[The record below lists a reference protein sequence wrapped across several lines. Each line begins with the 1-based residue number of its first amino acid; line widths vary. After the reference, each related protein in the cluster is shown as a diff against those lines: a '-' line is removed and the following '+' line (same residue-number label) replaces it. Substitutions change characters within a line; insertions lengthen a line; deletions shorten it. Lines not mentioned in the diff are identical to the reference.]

1 MTVNKGPMTE
11 SEPDI
16 ARPSR
21 ARRIRFRLGVALGL
35 LLAVLAGLWLVRKP
49 VAEHFIDDALSR
61 AKVPARYTIEDL
73 ALGHQ
78 RLTDIVIGDPAHPD
92 LVADWVEVQTSVD
105 FRGARVTGV
114 SAGHV
119 RMRARIIDGALS
131 LGALDRL
138 IPKGAGGAFR
148 LPALQVDL
156 QDGRMRLEAPQG
168 VVGIKAS
175 GSGRLDGGFQGQV
188 AAISARIASGACAAD
203 KAVAAL
209 RIDIRSDAIHLRG
222 PVRAGEAGCNGS
234 VATRLR
240 TDIDARVG
248 PAFDRWNGHA
258 NLAADRVTGPSL
270 NVEAI
275 AGTLGF
281 AGTARSI
288 QGTARLAADRL
299 SGGGIA
305 GQAAVIDG
313 AYRYADAKGV
323 FTGKA
328 QMGRAALPDAMRAS
342 FRSWGS
348 SGAGTPLA
356 PLAVQ
361 VARAVDDASREFA
374 LSAELSAATDGGRG
388 AIKLS
393 RLLAVA
399 ESGASVTLTSRDGAQ
414 IVWPNGGVV
423 LRGDLVAGGGGLPDL
438 SAHLDQ
444 QRAGAPVTGT
454 ATMEPFEAD
463 GARLALAPVRF
474 SAGLDGRTRIESD
487 ATLSGPL
494 SGGAVEGLH
503 LPLLAQWN
511 GRGSLTIN
519 PACAPVAIARLRL
532 SGLEAREFR
541 TQLCPVDGAMVR
553 IAGGRIGGGAVA
565 RDLRLNGALGGSPLA
580 LAAAQ
585 ATLRLGDRRFVLDR
599 LAVRLGTPERL
610 TRLDIAT
617 LDGSYA
623 SGLGGKFDDAGGQI
637 GAVPL
642 ILSQAAGTWRMDKGR
657 LLVGGALTVADAA
670 HDPRFHQLAG
680 RDVLLTLANSR
691 IAATGKLTTTDG
703 AVKVADVA
711 IAHNLSSGVGS
722 ADLDVTGLTFTK
734 AFQPEALTPVTDG
747 VITNVVGIVTG
758 DGHIAWTPQAVTS
771 NGVFRTQNADLAAA
785 FGTVTGLSGEIRF
798 TDLLNMVSAP
808 EQIAMVKRVDTGI
821 AVSDGVIRYQLLGPA
836 RIQVAD
842 ARWPFAGGRLD
853 LAPTLLDFADPGGR
867 HLTFRLTAVD
877 AAQFLQQ
884 FDFKNLN
891 ATGVFDGT
899 LPMIFD
905 ISGGRIEKGELQVRP
920 GGGTLAYVGQVTKED
935 VGTWGNLAFQALKS
949 LRYRNLDL
957 TLNGP
962 LAGEVITEAHFAGV
976 SQGEGTKSNFLIR
989 RLQRLPFVFNVKIR
1003 APFRSLLESA
1013 QSLYDPTLQM
1023 RNNLPALIREQNK
1036 AQPAARPP
1044 VQPPASETKP

>member
-1 MTVNKGPMTE
+1 MTE

-21 ARRIRFRLGVALGL
+21 RRRIRFRLGIALGL
-35 LLAVLAGLWLVRKP
+35 LLVVLAGLWLVRKP

-61 AKVPARYTIEDL
+61 ADVPARYVIEDI

-105 FRGARVTGV
+105 FGGARVTGV

-119 RMRARIIDGALS
+119 RARGRIVDGALS
-131 LGALDRL
+131 LGSLDRL
-138 IPKGAGGAFR
+138 IPKGKAGAFR
-148 LPALQVDL
+148 LPAIQLDL
-156 QDGRMRLEAPQG
+156 QDGRLRLRAPQG
-168 VVGIKAS
+168 VVGLKAS

-188 AAISARIASGACAAD
+188 AAISERIASGACTAD

-209 RIDIRSDAIHLRG
+209 RIDIRSDAILLRG

-234 VATRLR
+234 GATRFR
-240 TDIDARVG
+240 ADIDAAVAPG
-248 PAFDRWNGHA
+248 FDRWNGHA
-258 NLAADRVTGPSL
+258 NLAADRATAPSL
-270 NVEAI
+270 SAEAI
-275 AGTLGF
+275 AGSLGF
-281 AGTARSI
+281 AGTARGI
-288 QGTARLAADRL
+288 QGTARLTADRL
-299 SGGGIA
+299 SGAGIA

-313 AYRYADAKGV
+313 AYRYADAKGA

-328 QMGRAALPDAMRAS
+328 QIGRAALPATMRAR
-342 FRSWGS
+342 FFSWGS
-348 SGAGTPLA
+348 SGAGTPVA
-356 PLAVQ
+356 PLTAQ
-361 VARAVDDASREFA
+361 LAGALDAAAQEFA
-374 LSAELSAATDGGRG
+374 LSAELSAATDGGTG
-388 AIKLS
+388 AVKVS

-414 IVWPNGGVV
+414 IVWPNGGVTV
-423 LRGDLVAGGGGLPDL
+423 RGDLVAGGGGLPDL

-454 ATMEPFEAD
+454 ATMEPYEAD
-463 GARLALAPVRF
+463 GARLALAPVKF
-474 SAGLDGRTRIESD
+474 SAGLDGRTRIDSE

-494 SGGAVEGLH
+494 PGGAVEGLR
-503 LPLLAQWN
+503 LPLLAQWD
-511 GRGSLTIN
+511 GRGNLAVN

-532 SGLEAREFR
+532 SGLDARGFQ

-553 IAGGRIGGGAVA
+553 IAGGRIGGGAAA
-565 RDLRLNGALGGSPLA
+565 RDLRLNGALGSSPLA
-580 LAAAQ
+580 LSAAQ
-585 ATLRLGDRRFVLDR
+585 ATLRLGERRFLLDR
-599 LAVRLGTPERL
+599 VAVWIGAPDRL
-610 TRLDIAT
+610 TRLEVAT

-623 SGLGGKFDDAGGQI
+623 SGLGGKFGDAGGQI

-642 ILSQAAGTWRMDKGR
+642 ILSQAAGTWRMEKGR
-657 LLVGGALTVADAA
+657 LLVGGALLVADAA
-670 HDPRFHQLAG
+670 PDPRFKQLAG
-680 RDVLLTLANSR
+680 RDVSLTLADNR
-691 IAATGKLTTTDG
+691 IAATGRLTTADG

-711 IAHNLSSGVGS
+711 IAHDLSSGAGS
-722 ADLDVTGLTFTK
+722 ADINVTGLTFAK
-734 AFQPEALTPVTDG
+734 GFQPDALTPLTYG
-747 VITNVVGIVTG
+747 VIADVVGIVTG
-758 DGHIAWTPQAVTS
+758 NGHIAWTPQAVTS
-771 NGVFRTQNADLAAA
+771 KGVFRTQNANLAAA
-785 FGTVTGLSGEIRF
+785 FGPVTGLSGEIRF
-798 TDLLNMVSAP
+798 TDLLGMVSAP
-808 EQIAMVKRVDTGI
+808 DQVATVKTIDTGI
-821 AVSDGVIRYQLLGPA
+821 AVDDGTVHYQLLGPA

-842 ARWPFAGGRLD
+842 ARWPFAGGHLD

-905 ISGGRIEKGELQVRP
+905 ARGGRIEKGELHVRP
-920 GGGTLAYVGQVTKED
+920 GGGTLAYVGEVSKAD
-935 VGTWGNLAFQALKS
+935 LGTWGNIAFDALKS

-976 SQGEGTKSNFLIR
+976 SQGQGTKSNFLIR

-1003 APFRSLLESA
+1003 APFRSLLNSA
-1013 QSLYDPTLQM
+1013 QGFYDPTLLVK
-1023 RNNLPALIREQNK
+1023 RNLPALIRQQNN
-1036 AQPAARPP
+1036 ANQP